1 MSMSNEII
9 RPSTVAKTTG
19 YSPAVRAGNTLYI
32 SGQVSQDL
40 DGNIVGR
47 GDIVAQ
53 AAQVFANL
61 KAVVEAAGASL
72 QDVVKL
78 TTYTTSLANRQ
89 AIAEARAKYWQS
101 DWPASTF
108 VVISSLATPDFLVE
122 VEAIAVLS

>member
-1 MSMSNEII
+1 MSNEII

-89 AIAEARAKYWQS
+89 A
-101 DWPASTF
+101 
-108 VVISSLATPDFLVE
+108 
-122 VEAIAVLS
+122 

>member
-1 MSMSNEII
+1 MSNEII

-108 VVISSLATPDFLVE
+108 VVISSLAAPDFLVE
-122 VEAIAVLS
+122 VEAIAVLT

>member
-108 VVISSLATPDFLVE
+108 VVISSLAAPDFLVE